1 MSIVKNSLNLE
12 SWLSIS
18 SLGLA
23 IMFVL
28 LVISFYNFL
37 IGTEGKGPDRFVDVR
52 GVVIKTLSISGA
64 PSIILA
70 GISFGLS
77 KNYGNRLS
85 GILLSITGSILII
98 GMVVSLS
105 LSSNIPGDFIHP
117 ILVVVPYTFIV
128 GGIAILIIGF
138 IVYLKTAKGIKR
150 TGRFN

>member
-1 MSIVKNSLNLE
+1 MSIA
-12 SWLSIS
+12 

-28 LVISFYNFL
+28 LLLSFYNFL
-37 IGTEGKGPDRFVDVR
+37 IGSEGKGPERFVDVR
-52 GVVIKTLSISGA
+52 GVVIKALSISGA

-85 GILLSITGSILII
+85 GMLLSFTGIVLII

-105 LSSNIPGDFIHP
+105 LTSKVNSEFFHP
-117 ILVVVPYTFIV
+117 ILLIVPYTFIL
-128 GGIAILIIGF
+128 GGIAILIIGS
-138 IVYLKTAKGIKR
+138 IVYLKTNKGIKNR
-150 TGRFN
+150 EI

>member
-1 MSIVKNSLNLE
+1 
-12 SWLSIS
+12 
-18 SLGLA
+18 
-23 IMFVL
+23 MFIL

-37 IGTEGKGPDRFVDVR
+37 IGSEGKGPERFVDVR
-52 GVVIKTLSISGA
+52 GVVVKTLSISGA

-85 GILLSITGSILII
+85 GILLSFTGIVLII
-98 GMVVSLS
+98 GMLVSLS
-105 LSSNIPGDFIHP
+105 LSSNIISDFFHP
-117 ILVVVPYTFIV
+117 ILVLVPYIFIV

-138 IVYLKTAKGIKR
+138 ILYLKATKGIKK

>member
-1 MSIVKNSLNLE
+1 MSIVKNSVNLE
-12 SWLSIS
+12 GWLSIS

-85 GILLSITGSILII
+85 GILLSITGSIFII

-105 LSSNIPGDFIHP
+105 LISYIPAEFIHP
-117 ILVVVPYTFIV
+117 ILVVVPYTFIL

-138 IVYLKTAKGIKR
+138 ILYLKTAKGIKK
-150 TGRFN
+150 TGRFH

>member
-1 MSIVKNSLNLE
+1 MGLE
-12 SWLSIS
+12 SWLSIA

-28 LVISFYNFL
+28 LLLSFYNFL
-37 IGTEGKGPDRFVDVR
+37 IGSEGKGPERFVDVR
-52 GVVIKTLSISGA
+52 GVVIKALSISGA

-85 GILLSITGSILII
+85 GMLLSFSGIVLII

-105 LSSNIPGDFIHP
+105 LSSNVNTEFFHP
-117 ILVVVPYTFIV
+117 ILLIVPYTFIL
-128 GGIAILIIGF
+128 GGIAILIIGS
-138 IVYLKTAKGIKR
+138 IVYLKTNKGIKNR
-150 TGRFN
+150 EI